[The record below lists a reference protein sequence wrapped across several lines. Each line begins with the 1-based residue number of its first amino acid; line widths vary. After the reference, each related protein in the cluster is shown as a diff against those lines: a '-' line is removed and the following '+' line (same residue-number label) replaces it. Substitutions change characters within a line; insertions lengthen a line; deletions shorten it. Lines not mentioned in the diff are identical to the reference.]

1 MYGIFFT
8 CTTWCA
14 WASPSELFLARIFQT
29 RSGALSPV
37 HMPAPRLASGMEY
50 ADVNGA
56 CLGQLLWLL
65 REKCGN
71 WWGCRLGILE
81 LGIRGCHSAESWTV
95 LCVCLWM
102 SCMKVL
108 STVVSESKLLFEK
121 SYIKVSIFSVFKCF
135 SCFKKHFT
143 CVYHMCPVSEE
154 SIKRC
159 QIPWSC
165 RYRQFWVTIHVLGTK
180 LGPLLWV
187 LIHLSSL

>member
-71 WWGCRLGILE
+71 WWGCRLGIQE
-81 LGIRGCHSAESWTV
+81 LGIRGCHSVESWTV

-108 STVVSESKLLFEK
+108 STVVSESKLLLRNLILK
-121 SYIKVSIFSVFKCF
+121 LVFSQYLNVFLALKNISHVCT
-135 SCFKKHFT
+135 T
-143 CVYHMCPVSEE
+143 CVQYL
-154 SIKRC
+154 
-159 QIPWSC
+159 WS
-165 RYRQFWVTIHVLGTK
+165 
-180 LGPLLWV
+180 P
-187 LIHLSSL
+187 